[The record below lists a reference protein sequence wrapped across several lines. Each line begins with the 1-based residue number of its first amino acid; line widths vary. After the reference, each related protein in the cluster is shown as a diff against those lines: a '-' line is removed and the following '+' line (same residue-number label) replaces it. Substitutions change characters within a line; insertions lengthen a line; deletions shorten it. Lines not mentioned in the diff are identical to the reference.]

1 MLSVDTGNLAALT
14 NNVNSQAKFSAAYYL
29 LMDRVKLLQEL
40 IDSRFNG
47 SQAAFARAIKKPP
60 SLVSQWLSKHRGFGD
75 ASARHIELELS
86 LGEAYFDGRRN
97 TPMAV
102 VEPTSDT
109 AIAIQML
116 DVAGSMGYGEAI
128 PDHETVIN
136 RMNVE
141 MDWVRK
147 HLPAISSPGN
157 LKVISGYGDS
167 MMPTFNDGDILLVD
181 TGIRAVNI
189 DGVYVLS
196 ANERLYI
203 KRVRQRMDGHFE
215 ISSDNPTVKTVD
227 VLNGDHEV
235 TVHGRVVWAWNG
247 RKL

>member
-1 MLSVDTGNLAALT
+1 
-14 NNVNSQAKFSAAYYL
+14 
-29 LMDRVKLLQEL
+29 MDRVKLLQDL
-40 IDSRFNG
+40 IDSRFEG

-60 SLVSQWLSKHRGFGD
+60 SLVSQWLSRHRGFGD

-86 LGEAYFDGRRN
+86 LGEGYFDGRR
-97 TPMAV
+97 PAV
-102 VEPTSDT
+102 AAPPEPQST
-109 AIAIQML
+109 AISIAVL
-116 DVAGSMGYGEAI
+116 AVAGSMGFGESI
-128 PDHETVIN
+128 PEHETVIN
-136 RMNVE
+136 RINVE
-141 MDWVRK
+141 MEWVRK

-196 ANERLYI
+196 ANDRLYV

>member
-1 MLSVDTGNLAALT
+1 MKLMKNLAALMERSGE
-14 NNVNSQAKFSAAYYL
+14 NPYSLARKVKARYGRSPSQPTL
-29 LMDRVKLLQEL
+29 LRILDGTSREPRRSSLQPVADFYGVSVDALFDEDL
-40 IDSRFNG
+40 TQAERAGQLSPRPASRPLVEIDVL
-47 SQAAFARAIKKPP
+47 A
-60 SLVSQWLSKHRGFGD
+60 
-75 ASARHIELELS
+75 
-86 LGEAYFDGRRN
+86 
-97 TPMAV
+97 
-102 VEPTSDT
+102 
-109 AIAIQML
+109 
-116 DVAGSMGYGEAI
+116 VAGSMGFGESI

-136 RMNVE
+136 RLNVE
-141 MDWVRK
+141 MEWVRK
-147 HLPAISSPGN
+147 NLPAVSNPGN

-167 MMPTFNDGDILLVD
+167 MAPTYNDGDILLVD
-181 TGIRAVNI
+181 TGIRTVNI

-196 ANERLYI
+196 ANQRLYV